1 MGTECCPKCGGPLV
15 ADVDW
20 ISRPCPACGAIPAKV
35 YAAARHRPPDPPAP
49 PASSILAVGRGPNTR
64 REPMTWTSKAV
75 AAIVAIVVLFVGWF
89 QFRDIGIAGRSASRT
104 PIFSAADAPWRCRSY
119 LSERLHDPGSAEF
132 VEQST
137 VAAADGYIVVMRVR
151 ARNAFNALRLNDYI
165 CTLTRSGGLVS
176 IQTLP

>member
-1 MGTECCPKCGGPLV
+1 MGLEG
-15 ADVDW
+15 
-20 ISRPCPACGAIPAKV
+20 SR
-35 YAAARHRPPDPPAP
+35 RDRSD
-49 PASSILAVGRGPNTR
+49 RGPVR
-64 REPMTWTSKAV
+64 RLVPVQGYRNSGTLGTAHP
-75 AAIVAIVVLFVGWF
+75 
-89 QFRDIGIAGRSASRT
+89 D
-104 PIFSAADAPWRCRSY
+104 FSAADAPWRCRSY